1 MIEASKENPQ
11 SYIMFIVF
19 LTFWTTIAAPVT
31 PVEIGG
37 GCVFGPGTS
46 LCVFVCVVC
55 CVCVCGLWSRYSLFM
70 WVCVCIYVHAYYCVL
85 LSPPN
90 TCVCVCVCAYIYGAR
105 FVARFPPAPP
115 PLRLFPFQRLIQS
128 EQA

>member
-37 GCVFGPGTS
+37 GCVFGPGTAF
-46 LCVFVCVVC
+46 LCGCVYVYTCMHIIASYLVRPIRVFVCV
-55 CVCVCGLWSRYSLFM
+55 CVHTYMVPDL
-70 WVCVCIYVHAYYCVL
+70 
-85 LSPPN
+85 
-90 TCVCVCVCAYIYGAR
+90 
-105 FVARFPPAPP
+105 
-115 PLRLFPFQRLIQS
+115 
-128 EQA
+128 